1 MSRIVDLNNFANGA
15 VAERFNLELLKLL
28 ENIAD
33 PNTDPKKA
41 RKLVLT
47 VKVSGNEN
55 RDIADVE
62 VEAKLTLA
70 PAKPIE
76 SKLVI
81 DRDNKGKIIG
91 AELKSGVKGQTF
103 IDDDGDIS
111 DDKGNKIIDFRKME
125 VND

>member
-1 MSRIVDLNNFANGA
+1 MANIIDLNNFANGA
-15 VAERFNLELLKLL
+15 VAERFNLELQKVL

>member
-1 MSRIVDLNNFANGA
+1 MAKIVDLNSFADGA
-15 VAERFNLELLKLL
+15 VAERFNLELQKVL

-47 VKVSGNEN
+47 VKVSGNEK

-70 PAKPIE
+70 PAKSIE
-76 SKLVI
+76 SKLII
-81 DRDNKGKIIG
+81 DRDNNGKIIG
-91 AELKSGVKGQTF
+91 SELKSGVKGQTY
-103 IDDDGDIS
+103 IDGDGDIA
-111 DDKGNKIIDFRKME
+111 DDMENKIIDFRKME
-125 VND
+125 AKE

>member
-1 MSRIVDLNNFANGA
+1 MSLIVDLNSFANGA
-15 VAERFNLELLKLL
+15 VAERFNLELQKLL

>member
-1 MSRIVDLNNFANGA
+1 MSRIVDLNSFANGA
-15 VAERFNLELLKLL
+15 VAERFNLELQKLL